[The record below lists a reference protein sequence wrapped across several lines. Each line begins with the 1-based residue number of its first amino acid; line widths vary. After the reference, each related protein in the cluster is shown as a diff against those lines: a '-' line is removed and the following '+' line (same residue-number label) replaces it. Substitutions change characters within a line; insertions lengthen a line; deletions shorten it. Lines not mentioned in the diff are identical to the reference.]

1 MEVLQNF
8 LETSQFPILTAFIL
22 GLMTAISPCP
32 LATNITA
39 IGFIS
44 KDIVSQR
51 KVFINGLVYTL
62 GRAISY
68 TGIGLL
74 FFFGASQFEF
84 AGFFQEWGE
93 KLLGPLLIIIGLFM
107 LGVLKIK
114 IPGIGGS
121 LTEVMEKKSNSGFWG
136 VLLLGVVFALA
147 FCPYSGVLYFGMLM
161 PMTISS
167 ASGLYLP
174 IFFAIATGIP
184 VIIFA
189 WLIAFSVGSIGN
201 VYNKLKTICYCKT
214 VTGKEIKDAMSKGAK
229 TLKDIQVATGAC
241 TGNKCS
247 ELNPSGKCC
256 SDDIKLLLN
265 NSNTSSTCCCCS

>member
-1 MEVLQNF
+1 MELLQNI

-44 KDIVSQR
+44 KDITNR
-51 KVFINGLVYTL
+51 KKVFLNGLIYTL

-68 TGIGLL
+68 TAIGFL
-74 FFFGASQFEF
+74 FFFSASQFNFE
-84 AGFFQEWGE
+84 GIFQEWGE

-107 LGVLKIK
+107 LGILKIK
-114 IPGIGGS
+114 IPGIGS
-121 LTEVMEKKSNSGFWG
+121 LSEKMQNKSHSGFWG

-167 ASGLYLP
+167 SGGLYLP

-184 VIIFA
+184 VILFA
-189 WLIAFSVGSIGN
+189 WIIAFSVGSIGN
-201 VYNKLKTICYCKT
+201 VYDKLKGFEIWFRRVVAILFMIVGVYYTIT
-214 VTGKEIKDAMSKGAK
+214 I
-229 TLKDIQVATGAC
+229 LI
-241 TGNKCS
+241 
-247 ELNPSGKCC
+247 
-256 SDDIKLLLN
+256 
-265 NSNTSSTCCCCS
+265 